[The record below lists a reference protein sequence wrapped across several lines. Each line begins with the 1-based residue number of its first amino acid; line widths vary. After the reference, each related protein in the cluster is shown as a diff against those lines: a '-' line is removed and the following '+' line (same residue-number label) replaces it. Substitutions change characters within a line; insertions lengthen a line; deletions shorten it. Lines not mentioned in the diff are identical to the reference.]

1 MDARH
6 VFKRIEEN
14 YELSKAHLTCSD
26 RSKRFIEMRQFMCN
40 FLRDESPMSL
50 KQIGRALCR
59 DHATI
64 INSIKKF
71 NDRMDTDQEYAN
83 RYADFVFYMK
93 RNDSDKERD
102 KALKILELL
111 ESKPTIGDRLLVI
124 QNLISDGSEVV

>member
-102 KALKILELL
+102 KALKILELI